1 MSSDSDDSGR
11 AQARSSRRRRGKGR
25 RDRRRRDEEE
35 KHDSSDESDSDS
47 DKERKRRG
55 LKKKEKA
62 RGKRTVTKSDSEDDS
77 VVDSPRGRQK
87 EGIKPKRLIKSD
99 SSSQVLLKPHVN
111 DIMEGKHILE
121 TFHEQ
126 SQFLEVDFHD
136 GTGPTYAMQMR
147 KHQDDILKEE
157 KAPLLAE
164 DTESSKKTKKAK
176 GIVYIESLTTGRFKR
191 VGKSSDK
198 AHIEKQKLGNDVD
211 ISEASPDALVAIM
224 RTVIGVASSVL
235 MFSQGIL
242 AGMATLF
249 QYYALHEFPSY
260 VHPDVGWI
268 QAYIYQANEVRRF
281 FFVFSTLALVAA
293 SNKFILVCDD
303 KEAFQRLS
311 FFRKL
316 VLVATIFMY
325 LNALICSIL
334 CSTFDVLVFQH
345 RNDFR
350 EEGNMNLYCNQWV
363 TYIFGEDD
371 GAEQADRDQM
381 EYLKDVW
388 ITLAHVR
395 FWSCLVAWGLVCMDT
410 HLLVQEGYDV
420 KRELGELKARFQ
432 EKENEIEELSGL
444 KLSELS
450 NEEISNLVAT
460 QRQALEE
467 TQRVLNLRS
476 GVK

>member
-35 KHDSSDESDSDS
+35 KHDSSDKSDSDS
-47 DKERKRRG
+47 DKERKRRS

-77 VVDSPRGRQK
+77 EVDSPRGRQK

-126 SQFLEVDFHD
+126 SQFLEVEFHD

-249 QYYALHEFPSY
+249 QYYALHENAYPST
-260 VHPDVGWI
+260 I
-268 QAYIYQANEVRRF
+268 
-281 FFVFSTLALVAA
+281 
-293 SNKFILVCDD
+293 
-303 KEAFQRLS
+303 LS
-311 FFRKL
+311 FNCRRLFYR
-316 VLVATIFMY
+316 
-325 LNALICSIL
+325 
-334 CSTFDVLVFQH
+334 H
-345 RNDFR
+345 
-350 EEGNMNLYCNQWV
+350 
-363 TYIFGEDD
+363 
-371 GAEQADRDQM
+371 
-381 EYLKDVW
+381 
-388 ITLAHVR
+388 
-395 FWSCLVAWGLVCMDT
+395 
-410 HLLVQEGYDV
+410 
-420 KRELGELKARFQ
+420 
-432 EKENEIEELSGL
+432 
-444 KLSELS
+444 
-450 NEEISNLVAT
+450 
-460 QRQALEE
+460 
-467 TQRVLNLRS
+467 
-476 GVK
+476 